1 MADEQKIVPQ
11 EQAST
16 TEQVSTT
23 TTETKKEETKV
34 EPQPL
39 TKEAIEQ
46 MIAEATAKAVNEAK
60 EVGKRELQS
69 AQDRNRAELAK
80 QERREKLAER
90 GRDAAQTHLRSVDPD
105 AADKAELAA
114 LRAERDGQTSVE
126 QEEQMAQYKAEAFR
140 KFDGQMTQFVTNLG
154 IDPKDKR
161 LDWAEDETNELLVRQ
176 QRILD
181 SAAKIQKDNI
191 QIMKATQENLDKRLK
206 ELEKTKKAE
215 EKEANSVETTT
226 SQGVV
231 TGSDAEFLKGF
242 ANGTLPLTKV
252 NVERRNKILEQS

>member
-1 MADEQKIVPQ
+1 MDEQQIVPP
-11 EQAST
+11 EQAL
-16 TEQVSTT
+16 EEKPVSTT
-23 TTETKKEETKV
+23 TEETEKGETKV

-46 MIAEATAKAVNEAK
+46 MIAEATAKAVKEAK
-60 EVGKRELQS
+60 EAGKRELQS
-69 AQDRNRAELAK
+69 AQDRNRAEIAK
-80 QERREKLAER
+80 QERRVRLAE
-90 GRDAAQTHLRSVDPD
+90 GTLSAARTRLHTADPE
-105 AADKAELAA
+105 AARELELTE
-114 LRAERDGQTSVE
+114 LRAEREGRLTVE
-126 QEEQMAQYKAEAFR
+126 QEEQMTQYKAEAFR
-140 KFDGQMTQFVTNLG
+140 KFDDQMTQFITNLG

-161 LDWAEDETNELLVRQ
+161 IDWAEDETNELLVRQ

-191 QIMKATQENLDKRLK
+191 QLMKATQENLDKRLK
-206 ELEKTKKAE
+206 ELEVKKKEE

-231 TGSDAEFLKGF
+231 SASDKEFMKGL
-242 ANGTLPLTKV
+242 ADGTLPLTKV